1 MKYAEVVTESR
12 ITNTT
17 LVLLFIFMGVAWYF
31 KSSLWY
37 NIVILIVS
45 LAFIF
50 HSINYYLTARNKA
63 LGIAFTIG
71 SVSFCLYNL
80 LILFLW

>member
-17 LVLLFIFMGVAWYF
+17 LVLLLIFMGLGWYL

-37 NIVILIVS
+37 NIVIL
-45 LAFIF
+45 
-50 HSINYYLTARNKA
+50 
-63 LGIAFTIG
+63 
-71 SVSFCLYNL
+71 
-80 LILFLW
+80 FL